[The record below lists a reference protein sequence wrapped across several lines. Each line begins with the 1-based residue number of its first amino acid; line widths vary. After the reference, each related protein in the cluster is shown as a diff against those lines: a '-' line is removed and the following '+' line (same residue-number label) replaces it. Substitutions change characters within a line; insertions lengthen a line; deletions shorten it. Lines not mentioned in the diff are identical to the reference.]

1 MTIHGFRARARRPA
15 VFSSSVFF
23 MAALIPSACGGS
35 KSSPVEPASVG
46 TTPVADMPVD
56 PPAPAPS
63 GSFAPNAESPP
74 AGGRM
79 AYVQCPEKRPDMC
92 THMYKPVCA
101 EVDNGV
107 RCVTTPCDSTD
118 KKDYG
123 NACAACADPKVVG
136 HWPVACAELGSD
148 VKPP

>member
-1 MTIHGFRARARRPA
+1 
-15 VFSSSVFF
+15 

-35 KSSPVEPASVG
+35 KTAPAEPAAIGTTAASNMPVETPAPS
-46 TTPVADMPVD
+46 
-56 PPAPAPS
+56 PAPAPS
-63 GSFAPNAESPP
+63 GSFAPNSEPP
-74 AGGRM
+74 PGGGRM
-79 AYVQCPEKRPDMC
+79 AYVQCPEKRPEMC

-107 RCVTTPCDSTD
+107 RCVTTPCNSTD
-118 KKDYG
+118 KKDYA
-123 NACAACADPKVVG
+123 NACTACADPKVAG